1 MRLQAT
7 IQLRQSFMLCPNQTC
22 DKLTDVTRSM
32 IYEEIIENAFHVRI
46 GAKTAIWKDENTS
59 RFAADVVDTALRLG
73 LKAITSVVV
82 KATKG

>member
-1 MRLQAT
+1 
-7 IQLRQSFMLCPNQTC
+7 
-22 DKLTDVTRSM
+22 M